1 MTIYHQQN
9 RPMADTYPTTIE
21 RTRFDEVAGETFT
34 YTEQLDIYQQFTPD
48 PQLWT
53 VSDQVLAL
61 ADFCLLLLNA
71 NEFIYI
77 Y

>member
-9 RPMADTYPTTIE
+9 LPMADTYSTTIE